1 MFFIYE
7 VDVRQNSQVLIPVRF
22 GDNVISP
29 KTLYTGNVAINGVS
43 CMGNRIRIEY
53 NSSTKKLKIEILNR
67 TSRADTLKI
76 TKTNNV
82 SMRWL
87 AIP

>member
-1 MFFIYE
+1 
-7 VDVRQNSQVLIPVRF
+7 VRF

-29 KTLYTGNVAINGVS
+29 KTLYTGNVAHNGVS